1 MLATPINLRPVRMKN
16 SLYLLVPKGVAELLD
31 LNTSRECTL
40 TVETGGSDK
49 TLKYSFALPEGQPPE
64 VSERQGKSEKPLI
77 ST

>member
-1 MLATPINLRPVRMKN
+1 MKN

-49 TLKYSFALPEGQPPE
+49 ILKYSFARLEGQPPGVSE
-64 VSERQGKSEKPLI
+64 RHSERQGKSEKPLI